1 MYSMDYMNW
10 LLTRS
15 ITFRISKQQLRE
27 GKSQAVDYLLLLVA
41 GAILGTLTKV
51 NDETFGSLGYTYTVI
66 AVCKFERSLL
76 NLSALFLLLEM
87 NHSFLSWVN

>member
-1 MYSMDYMNW
+1 M
-10 LLTRS
+10 
-15 ITFRISKQQLRE
+15 FRICKQTLRE

-66 AVCKFERSLL
+66 AVCKFQNSRLYLILIFSSNNEPVFFFLGL
-76 NLSALFLLLEM
+76 INLII
-87 NHSFLSWVN
+87 NYY

>member
-1 MYSMDYMNW
+1 M
-10 LLTRS
+10 
-15 ITFRISKQQLRE
+15 FRVCKQTLRE

-66 AVCKFERSLL
+66 AVCKFQNSIPNMILL
-76 NLSALFLLLEM
+76 
-87 NHSFLSWVN
+87 FLSWLIEFLM